1 MTPAQAL
8 LSATATPAN
17 WMNVK
22 SGKVAQGY
30 NADLILLDANLLED
44 IENTKTIY
52 FVISNGRLISRQKLD
67 EMLRELKNANDQSR
81 KTNIEQFH

>member
-1 MTPAQAL
+1 
-8 LSATATPAN
+8 
-17 WMNVK
+17 MNVK